1 MRECLAGLALPWFE
15 DVILGEGIMKFIVK
29 CLTLMAAAG
38 SITLSQPASAE
49 TPVGSNVESRLV
61 LALKA
66 DDAAVTALMPQGWR
80 GLTLPQGPFAGA
92 NLLVLLS
99 DRHLGL
105 DPDGNPI
112 DPYASRYAAL
122 VAYGVS
128 PEAKGPRMFVLR
140 TYETPPVVAV
150 YGNAVAAEISRVS
163 ALSGSGDSPRER
175 TETWEVAAANGD
187 RISLELDYRQGRPGW
202 SSGEAMPYSAETP
215 DFHRIYRYDQLAD
228 LAMSTGLGRPLD
240 GEIAFEASVPSLL
253 DGTQDIQAITM
264 IPVYIRKVSLP

>member
-1 MRECLAGLALPWFE
+1 MNSITKGVA
-15 DVILGEGIMKFIVK
+15 
-29 CLTLMAAAG
+29 LMAAAG
-38 SITLSQPASAE
+38 FIALAASVSAE
-49 TPVGSNVESRLV
+49 TPVGSNIESRVV

-66 DDAAVTALMPQGWR
+66 DDAAVTALIPEGWR

-105 DPDGNPI
+105 DPDGTPI
-112 DPYASRYAAL
+112 DPPASRYAAL

-163 ALSGSGDSPRER
+163 TLSGSGDGPRER
-175 TETWEVAAANGD
+175 TETWEIAAENGD
-187 RISLELDYRQGRPGW
+187 RISVKLDYSQGRPGW

-240 GEIAFEASVPSLL
+240 GEIAFDASVPSLL
-253 DGTQDIQAITM
+253 DGTQELQAVTV
-264 IPVYIRKVSLP
+264 IPVYVRKVSLP